1 MYGRLITLQRKKSS
15 MQKQQTCAT
24 MRSECPQKA
33 ATQKRNKKKTQ
44 NKQKQTG
51 ETTLADVSNEIKR
64 KCWPIAAILTQAY
77 KQCVPN

>member
-33 ATQKRNKKKTQ
+33 ATQKTKQKYLEKKKLYLKQ
-44 NKQKQTG
+44 NKTKKTRTKSG
-51 ETTLADVSNEIKR
+51 
-64 KCWPIAAILTQAY
+64 
-77 KQCVPN
+77 